1 MSESPE
7 HVETHSRAE
16 VGDDTACPDEDE
28 LVRLV
33 EGALADAS
41 LARIESHVDGCAQCA
56 AVIGGLGALGA
67 AAEARRVGR
76 YQLDRRIASG
86 GMGEVWAAWDPQL
99 RREIAVKLVRPD
111 RADDDRERE
120 RLLREAR
127 ALARLGHPN
136 VLAVHDVGEIDGE
149 VFLATELV
157 AGDTLATRA
166 GPNADWRVLAGLYAQ
181 AARGLAAAHAAGLV
195 HRDVKPANLLLGTD
209 GRVRVADFGLAVRS
223 RTPVMPSG
231 STSEGDASVTASG
244 HIAGTPAYMAPEQRA
259 GAPADARVDQYALCV
274 ALAEAIVGRRPAA
287 PACKEPIDQD
297 GLIAFVA
304 ERRAREPELDALC
317 GVIARGLSTE
327 PSARFPDANA
337 LADAIELIVAPAPRA
352 PVANAPAARRARTLV
367 ITAVA
372 AIAGVAT
379 VLVIARS
386 EGNAN
391 RGPAE
396 PPVGNANLATGEPHR
411 TGSASPNLATGE
423 PHRTGSASPNLATG
437 EPHRTGSASPNLATG
452 EPHRTGSASPNLA
465 TGEPRGIGSASAPS
479 TASVAAPATNGS
491 GTPPPKRDVA
501 SPHDPSAPPPSTVR
515 PAKLID
521 VQGMLAGAQSAL
533 NRHDARGCHAALVGL
548 PQDVLPSLA
557 NQIDLVRARCEMASG
572 DCERGIQRANK
583 ALEALGSPAN
593 TGDTLGLLHCPI
605 TGDVETRLKRLLA
618 QVSYQP
624 KNLAWCSYY
633 LPAARAAA
641 SQASERDH
649 RTAAGVVL
657 RTLARCVG
665 ESSRCD
671 EARELW
677 TTAHSIDSV
686 PIPFDVA
693 KCP

>member
-423 PHRTGSASPNLATG
+423 P
-437 EPHRTGSASPNLATG
+437 
-452 EPHRTGSASPNLA
+452 
-465 TGEPRGIGSASAPS
+465 RGIGSASAPS

>member
-7 HVETHSRAE
+7 HVETHARAE
-16 VGDDTACPDEDE
+16 VGASRASDDTACPDEDE
-28 LVRLV
+28 LVRMV

-41 LARIESHVDGCAQCA
+41 LARIESHVDGCARCA

-111 RADDDRERE
+111 RAGDDRERE

-149 VFLATELV
+149 IFLATELV

-231 STSEGDASVTASG
+231 STSEGDPSVTASG

-274 ALAEAIVGRRPAA
+274 ALAEAIVGRRPAP
-287 PACKEPIDQD
+287 PACKEPIDRD

-317 GVIARGLSTE
+317 GVIARGLATE

-337 LADAIELIVAPAPRA
+337 LADAIEVIVAPAPRA
-352 PVANAPAARRARTLV
+352 AVANAPTARRVRTLV

-386 EGNAN
+386 DGNAN

-396 PPVGNANLATGEPHR
+396 PGRVEVGRANLAMGEPHR
-411 TGSASPNLATGE
+411 TGSASPNLE
-423 PHRTGSASPNLATG
+423 NR
-437 EPHRTGSASPNLATG
+437 
-452 EPHRTGSASPNLA
+452 
-465 TGEPRGIGSASAPS
+465 IGSASALS
-479 TASVAAPATNGS
+479 TAGVAAPTTNGS

-501 SPHDPSAPPPSTVR
+501 SLRGPAAPPPPPPPSTAR
-515 PAKLID
+515 SAKPID
-521 VQGMLAGAQSAL
+521 VHGMLGAAQSAL

-557 NQIDLVRARCEMASG
+557 NQIDIVRARCEMASG

-583 ALEALGSPAN
+583 AFEALGSPAN

-605 TGDVETRLKRLLA
+605 TGDLATRLKRLLA

-633 LPAARAAA
+633 LPSARAAA
-641 SQASERDH
+641 SQATERDH

-657 RTLARCVG
+657 RTLASCIG
-665 ESSRCD
+665 ESARCD